1 MDNSIQLISFF
12 SSFLFGIFFSFVSR
26 YHYNMVVSLK
36 KVFQYLLTFLFILD
50 VSLFYILI
58 LYYINDGV
66 VHLYF
71 IVVTV
76 IGYLVE
82 KKIFQFVKKNV
93 KYCPFVEKLLH
104 K

>member
-1 MDNSIQLISFF
+1 MANGIQLLSFL

-26 YHYNMVVSLK
+26 YHYDMVSSLK
-36 KVFQYLLTFLFILD
+36 KVFQYFLTFLFILD
-50 VSLFYILI
+50 ISLFYILI
-58 LYYINDGV
+58 MYYINDGV

-71 IVVTV
+71 IAVTF

-82 KKIFQFVKKNV
+82 KKIFQSVKKYV
-93 KYCPFVEKLLH
+93 KYCPFIEKLTH